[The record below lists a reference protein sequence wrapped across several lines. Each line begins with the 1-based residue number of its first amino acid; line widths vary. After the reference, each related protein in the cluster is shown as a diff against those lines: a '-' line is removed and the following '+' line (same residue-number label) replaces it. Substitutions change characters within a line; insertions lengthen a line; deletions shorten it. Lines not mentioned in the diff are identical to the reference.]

1 MVTGVSLKGADAA
14 LVLLQKRGE
23 NYHPIALSIRGNY
36 DRLGSI
42 DGIEEDDNTEAILA
56 FFLAK
61 LTAGEF
67 VVDKEYF
74 EICEC
79 YPIED
84 IEDLLHCFER
94 TMNDHHEAALL
105 GGSPVVFALISS
117 SIWNGIARAVKPSRD
132 PAETLLS
139 KLFKDSPQTTEMY
152 AEKLTDVASHLHELT
167 AVNDL
172 LSKRGIAWRPATD
185 VCQHYTEEIREYLTE
200 AKTKFHDSAVVLKAL
215 ADYESEVRHL
225 LGEDEEEEE

>member
-1 MVTGVSLKGADAA
+1 MGLYDARCMVTGVSLKGADAA

-23 NYHPIALSIRGNY
+23 NYHPIALAIRGNY

-61 LTAGEF
+61 LKTGEF

-132 PAETLLS
+132 
-139 KLFKDSPQTTEMY
+139 
-152 AEKLTDVASHLHELT
+152 
-167 AVNDL
+167 
-172 LSKRGIAWRPATD
+172 
-185 VCQHYTEEIREYLTE
+185 
-200 AKTKFHDSAVVLKAL
+200 
-215 ADYESEVRHL
+215 
-225 LGEDEEEEE
+225 